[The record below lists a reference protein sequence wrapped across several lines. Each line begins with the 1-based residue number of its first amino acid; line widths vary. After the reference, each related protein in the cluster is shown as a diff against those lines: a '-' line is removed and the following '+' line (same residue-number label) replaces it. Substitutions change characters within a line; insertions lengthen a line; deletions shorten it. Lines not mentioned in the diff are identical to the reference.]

1 MSEKTFDFDKF
12 WQEKN
17 GKNKKKAITIE
28 GKEWELKP
36 ELPAEA
42 SLMALKMMDEKGA
55 EGEVT
60 IDEIVEVYNSIMGK
74 KQVEKLIE
82 TGIGTQKLFGLMQYI
97 MQEVYDLKT
106 EDDENEEEEGNTKTQ
121 QTKQ

>member
-1 MSEKTFDFDKF
+1 MSEKTFNFDDF
-12 WQEKN
+12 WREKN
-17 GKNKKKAITIE
+17 GKNEKKTITIE

-97 MQEVYDLKT
+97 MQEVYDLNPET
-106 EDDENEEEEGNTKTQ
+106 EDEEKEGNTKTQ